1 MKLRRN
7 TRADDR
13 LKRLADNIEVLVRTD
28 EVRIREERR
37 VTELRS
43 KAARELH
50 TTCSGFVASVN
61 GLLGKPL
68 VDLSPAEFTDENYR
82 DAGSNLF
89 QVNVAGRLIQI
100 EFRATD
106 APTSTEQYR
115 VPYIMQGEVR
125 CLNQEA
131 IERAVIPEHLLF
143 YCLEKNRPVWILFDP
158 RTHRTADFDQECLIS
173 LMERLV

>member
-1 MKLRRN
+1 MSPGADLEKLY
-7 TRADDR
+7 TDATQA
-13 LKRLADNIEVLVRTD
+13 LKAKEYD
-28 EVRIREERR
+28 
-37 VTELRS
+37 
-43 KAARELH
+43 KAA
-50 TTCSGFVASVN
+50 
-61 GLLGKPL
+61 
-68 VDLSPAEFTDENYR
+68 DLFRQILIVDENYR

-143 YCLEKNRPVWILFDP
+143 YCLEKDSQTWLLFDP
-158 RTHRTADFDQECLIS
+158 RTHRTSDFDQECLIS
-173 LMERLV
+173 LLERLV